1 MSALL
6 NEISLFFGHILQIKI
21 RPPGPKG
28 RLEILKIH
36 ASKVKMSESVDL
48 SSYALNLP
56 GMHLSL
62 GFCRLCYLNA

>member
-1 MSALL
+1 M
-6 NEISLFFGHILQIKI
+6 FFGSILQIKI

-28 RLEILKIH
+28 RLDILKIH

-56 GMHLSL
+56 GMGPSL
-62 GFCRLCYLNA
+62 MFH